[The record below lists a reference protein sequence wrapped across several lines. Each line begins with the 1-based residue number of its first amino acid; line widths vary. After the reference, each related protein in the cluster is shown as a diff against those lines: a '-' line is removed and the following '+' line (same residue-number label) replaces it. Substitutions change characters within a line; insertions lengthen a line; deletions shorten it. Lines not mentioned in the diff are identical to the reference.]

1 MSQTHDDEAV
11 GKDRPRPG
19 VDREIAAVHRR
30 LDALD
35 RRLEQRL
42 AEIRVKQEE
51 ELMLIKALSCQLRGR
66 VERAERR
73 GSHAG

>member
-1 MSQTHDDEAV
+1 MSQLHDDEAV
-11 GKDRPRPG
+11 GKDRPRPA
-19 VDREIAAVHRR
+19 VDREIESVHRR

-66 VERAERR
+66 VERADRR
-73 GSHAG
+73 GSRAR

>member
-1 MSQTHDDEAV
+1 MSQLHDDEAV
-11 GKDRPRPG
+11 GKDRPRPV
-19 VDREIAAVHRR
+19 VDREIEAIHRR

-51 ELMLIKALSCQLRGR
+51 ELMLIKAMSCQLRGR
-66 VERAERR
+66 VERADRR
-73 GSHAG
+73 GLRTG